1 MNNTEWVGLAAGLL
15 GIIAWLPQ
23 IQKVWFDKRHDG
35 ISLPT
40 LSIILIALS
49 LWLVYGV
56 LIDSF
61 AVIISNILAILFIG
75 VVVVG
80 VIRLRRSEL
89 SSWDTCPV
97 GRSSEA
103 LAGGQGLIEGSKDAG
118 RRGGPAAQRRRG
130 PRR

>member
-1 MNNTEWVGLAAGLL
+1 MNNTEWIGLAAGLL

-80 VIRLRRSEL
+80 VIRLRRSE
-89 SSWDTCPV
+89 S
-97 GRSSEA
+97 G
-103 LAGGQGLIEGSKDAG
+103 
-118 RRGGPAAQRRRG
+118 
-130 PRR
+130 

>member
-1 MNNTEWVGLAAGLL
+1 MNNTELVGLAAGLL

-23 IQKVWFDKRHDG
+23 IQKVWLDKRHDG

-49 LWLVYGV
+49 LWLVYGI

-75 VVVVG
+75 VVVIG
-80 VIRLRRSEL
+80 VIRLRRSEC
-89 SSWDTCPV
+89 D
-97 GRSSEA
+97 
-103 LAGGQGLIEGSKDAG
+103 
-118 RRGGPAAQRRRG
+118 
-130 PRR
+130 

>member
-23 IQKVWFDKRHDG
+23 IQKVWLDKRHDG

-49 LWLVYGV
+49 LWLVYGI

-75 VVVVG
+75 VVVIG
-80 VIRLRRSEL
+80 VIRLRRSK
-89 SSWDTCPV
+89 SD
-97 GRSSEA
+97 
-103 LAGGQGLIEGSKDAG
+103 
-118 RRGGPAAQRRRG
+118 
-130 PRR
+130 

>member
-1 MNNTEWVGLAAGLL
+1 VNNTEWIGLAAGLL

-23 IQKVWFDKRHDG
+23 IQKVWLDKRHDG

-49 LWLVYGV
+49 LWLVYGI

-75 VVVVG
+75 VVVIG
-80 VIRLRRSEL
+80 VIRLRRSK
-89 SSWDTCPV
+89 SD
-97 GRSSEA
+97 
-103 LAGGQGLIEGSKDAG
+103 
-118 RRGGPAAQRRRG
+118 
-130 PRR
+130 

>member
-1 MNNTEWVGLAAGLL
+1 MNNTEWIGLAAGLL

-23 IQKVWFDKRHDG
+23 IQKVWLDKRHDG

-49 LWLVYGV
+49 LWLVYGI

-75 VVVVG
+75 IVIIG
-80 VIRLRRSEL
+80 VIRLRRAKS
-89 SSWDTCPV
+89 D
-97 GRSSEA
+97 
-103 LAGGQGLIEGSKDAG
+103 
-118 RRGGPAAQRRRG
+118 
-130 PRR
+130 

>member
-1 MNNTEWVGLAAGLL
+1 MKGEGHITSDRRNTNNSPIFLFLHLWN
-15 GIIAWLPQ
+15 
-23 IQKVWFDKRHDG
+23 KRHDG

-61 AVIISNILAILFIG
+61 AVFISNILAILFIG

-80 VIRLRRSEL
+80 VIRLRRSE
-89 SSWDTCPV
+89 SD
-97 GRSSEA
+97 
-103 LAGGQGLIEGSKDAG
+103 
-118 RRGGPAAQRRRG
+118 
-130 PRR
+130 

>member
-23 IQKVWFDKRHDG
+23 IQKVWLDKRHDG

-49 LWLVYGV
+49 LWLVYGI

-75 VVVVG
+75 VVVIG
-80 VIRLRRSEL
+80 VIRLRRSE
-89 SSWDTCPV
+89 SD
-97 GRSSEA
+97 
-103 LAGGQGLIEGSKDAG
+103 
-118 RRGGPAAQRRRG
+118 
-130 PRR
+130 

>member
-1 MNNTEWVGLAAGLL
+1 VNNTELVGLAAGLL

-23 IQKVWFDKRHDG
+23 IQKVWLDKRHDG

-49 LWLVYGV
+49 LWLVYGI

-75 VVVVG
+75 VVVIG
-80 VIRLRRSEL
+80 VIRLRRSE
-89 SSWDTCPV
+89 SD
-97 GRSSEA
+97 
-103 LAGGQGLIEGSKDAG
+103 
-118 RRGGPAAQRRRG
+118 
-130 PRR
+130 

>member
-1 MNNTEWVGLAAGLL
+1 MDNTEWVGLTAGLL

-23 IQKVWFDKRHDG
+23 IQKVWLDKRHDG

-49 LWLVYGV
+49 LWLVYGI

-75 VVVVG
+75 VVVIG
-80 VIRLRRSEL
+80 VIRLRRSE
-89 SSWDTCPV
+89 SD
-97 GRSSEA
+97 
-103 LAGGQGLIEGSKDAG
+103 
-118 RRGGPAAQRRRG
+118 
-130 PRR
+130 

>member
-1 MNNTEWVGLAAGLL
+1 MNNTEWIGLAAGLL

-23 IQKVWFDKRHDG
+23 IQKVWLDKRHDG

-49 LWLVYGV
+49 LWLVYGI

-75 VVVVG
+75 VVVIG
-80 VIRLRRSEL
+80 VIRLRRSK
-89 SSWDTCPV
+89 SD
-97 GRSSEA
+97 
-103 LAGGQGLIEGSKDAG
+103 
-118 RRGGPAAQRRRG
+118 
-130 PRR
+130 

>member
-1 MNNTEWVGLAAGLL
+1 MNNTEWIGLAAGLL

-23 IQKVWFDKRHDG
+23 IQKVWLDKRHDG

-49 LWLVYGV
+49 LWLVYGI

-75 VVVVG
+75 IVVIG
-80 VIRLRRSEL
+80 VIRLRRSK
-89 SSWDTCPV
+89 SD
-97 GRSSEA
+97 
-103 LAGGQGLIEGSKDAG
+103 
-118 RRGGPAAQRRRG
+118 
-130 PRR
+130 

>member
-23 IQKVWFDKRHDG
+23 IQKVWLDKRHDG

-49 LWLVYGV
+49 LWLVYGI

-75 VVVVG
+75 VVVIG
-80 VIRLRRSEL
+80 VIRLRRSE
-89 SSWDTCPV
+89 SN
-97 GRSSEA
+97 
-103 LAGGQGLIEGSKDAG
+103 
-118 RRGGPAAQRRRG
+118 
-130 PRR
+130 

>member
-23 IQKVWFDKRHDG
+23 IQKVWLDKRHDG
-35 ISLPT
+35 VSLPT

-49 LWLVYGV
+49 LWLVYGI

-75 VVVVG
+75 IVVIG
-80 VIRLRRSEL
+80 VIRLRRSK
-89 SSWDTCPV
+89 SD
-97 GRSSEA
+97 
-103 LAGGQGLIEGSKDAG
+103 
-118 RRGGPAAQRRRG
+118 
-130 PRR
+130 

>member
-1 MNNTEWVGLAAGLL
+1 VNNTEWVGLAAGLL

-23 IQKVWFDKRHDG
+23 IQKVWLDKRHDG

-49 LWLVYGV
+49 LWLVYGI

-75 VVVVG
+75 VVVIG
-80 VIRLRRSEL
+80 VIRLRRSE
-89 SSWDTCPV
+89 SD
-97 GRSSEA
+97 
-103 LAGGQGLIEGSKDAG
+103 
-118 RRGGPAAQRRRG
+118 
-130 PRR
+130 

>member
-23 IQKVWFDKRHDG
+23 IQKVWFHKRHDG

-61 AVIISNILAILFIG
+61 AVIISNILAILFIS

-80 VIRLRRSEL
+80 VIRLRRSE
-89 SSWDTCPV
+89 SD
-97 GRSSEA
+97 
-103 LAGGQGLIEGSKDAG
+103 
-118 RRGGPAAQRRRG
+118 
-130 PRR
+130 

>member
-1 MNNTEWVGLAAGLL
+1 MVNNTELVGLAAGLL

-23 IQKVWFDKRHDG
+23 IQKVWLDKRHDG

-49 LWLVYGV
+49 LWLVYGI

-75 VVVVG
+75 VVVIG
-80 VIRLRRSEL
+80 VIRLRRSE
-89 SSWDTCPV
+89 SD
-97 GRSSEA
+97 
-103 LAGGQGLIEGSKDAG
+103 
-118 RRGGPAAQRRRG
+118 
-130 PRR
+130 

>member
-1 MNNTEWVGLAAGLL
+1 MNNTELVGLAAGLL

-23 IQKVWFDKRHDG
+23 IQKVWLDKRHDG

-49 LWLVYGV
+49 LWLVYGI

-75 VVVVG
+75 VVVIG
-80 VIRLRRSEL
+80 VIRLRRSE
-89 SSWDTCPV
+89 SD
-97 GRSSEA
+97 
-103 LAGGQGLIEGSKDAG
+103 
-118 RRGGPAAQRRRG
+118 
-130 PRR
+130 